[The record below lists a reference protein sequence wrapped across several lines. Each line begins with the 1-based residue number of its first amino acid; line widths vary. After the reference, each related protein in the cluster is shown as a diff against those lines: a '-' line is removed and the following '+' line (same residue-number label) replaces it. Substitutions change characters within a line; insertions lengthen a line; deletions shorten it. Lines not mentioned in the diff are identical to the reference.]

1 MFYIRLKTLVIIFSF
16 IMTVLFITHI
26 FLILL
31 KIYN

>member
-1 MFYIRLKTLVIIFSF
+1 MYYIRLKTLIVFTSVIITGVF
-16 IMTVLFITHI
+16 IIHI